1 MVPYFL
7 LTFEFITACGFVL
20 VFYYLFVE
28 LKKILSIQKYQKI
41 KYKTATYL
49 SLISILASSR
59 FCYYSIIELT
69 YKFAAED
76 QRRMPCSD
84 LITTYLTEIFFCLFV
99 LFHIFV
105 EGRTKNDE
113 PALTGNKTDFIPVYI
128 VKDSF

>member
-20 VFYYLFVE
+20 VFYYLFIE

-41 KYKTATYL
+41 KYRTATYL

-59 FCYYSIIELT
+59 FFYYGVIELT
-69 YKFAAED
+69 YNLAD
-76 QRRMPCSD
+76 GVQRRMPCSD
-84 LITTYLTEIFFCLFV
+84 LVPTYLTEIFFCLFV

-105 EGRTKNDE
+105 EGRTKQDE
-113 PALTGNKTDFIPVYI
+113 PALTGHKTDFIPVYI
-128 VKDSF
+128 VKDNF

>member
-20 VFYYLFVE
+20 VFYYLFIE

-41 KYKTATYL
+41 KYRTATYL

-59 FCYYSIIELT
+59 FFYYGVIELT
-69 YKFAAED
+69 FNLAD
-76 QRRMPCSD
+76 GVQRRMPCSD
-84 LITTYLTEIFFCLFV
+84 LVPTYLTEIFFCLFV

-105 EGRTKNDE
+105 EGRTKQDE
-113 PALTGNKTDFIPVYI
+113 PALTGHKTDFIPVYI
-128 VKDSF
+128 VKDNF